1 MIEKTNQIGKST
13 ALVLKKPK
21 RFSNLKIM
29 TKNKVLPVQSAI
41 DLLKSGGSLDNV
53 VISDLDSSK
62 VNVMDALLLAK
73 NGCLVPDGN
82 IEYNDEQI
90 QYDPDFD
97 DVDWGKP

>member
-82 IEYNDEQI
+82 IEYND
-90 QYDPDFD
+90 
-97 DVDWGKP
+97 